1 MLQKMSRRRRF
12 RTFRRPVKQ
21 NDPKSKIEPN
31 DHYQIVDIRL
41 YFNLE
46 GLKPQ
51 KYYKKIKKRQ
61 TTSKTL
67 KTYFR
72 KPPRY
77 FLYFAWLAGSAH
89 FVCFGFGLRIAGRA
103 IQKSEI

>member
-12 RTFRRPVKQ
+12 RTCRRPVKK

-46 GLKPQ
+46 GLKPN
-51 KYYKKIKKRQ
+51 KYYKNIKKTKTS
-61 TTSKTL
+61 TTNKT
-67 KTYFR
+67 KYFR
-72 KPPRY
+72 AAP
-77 FLYFAWLAGSAH
+77 S
-89 FVCFGFGLRIAGRA
+89 IAMLPYMSFSLFTGNYL
-103 IQKSEI
+103 QLEW

>member
-12 RTFRRPVKQ
+12 RTCRRPVKK

-51 KYYKKIKKRQ
+51 KYYKTIEKRQ
-61 TTSKTL
+61 NTST
-67 KTYFR
+67 
-72 KPPRY
+72 
-77 FLYFAWLAGSAH
+77 FLHIYIYLYIYIYVPMIFL
-89 FVCFGFGLRIAGRA
+89 
-103 IQKSEI
+103 